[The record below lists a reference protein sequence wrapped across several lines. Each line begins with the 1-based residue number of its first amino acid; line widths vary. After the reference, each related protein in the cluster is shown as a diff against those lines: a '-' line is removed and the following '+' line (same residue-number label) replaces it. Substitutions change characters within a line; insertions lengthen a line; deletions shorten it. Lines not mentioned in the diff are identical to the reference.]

1 VVRAAHEKA
10 TKLTYIASSLKPEI
24 WNWKERKRVRG
35 VKCLDSISITD
46 LGKVRNFDD
55 VQE

>member
-1 VVRAAHEKA
+1 MKE
-10 TKLTYIASSLKPEI
+10 TKLTYVASSLKSEI
-24 WNWKERKRVRG
+24 LNWKERKRVRS
-35 VKCLDSISITD
+35 VKCLDSFSITD